1 MTMTQNYEN
10 AYRRALWEITKGTPG
25 ANIKLG
31 FNAKWGATKRDH
43 SFSPLKPPKPEGPL
57 LGPNQVR
64 ILAALKP
71 HGRNYRRLVDTKFTG
86 RISNADRAL
95 RSMERLG
102 LVEKREVFGKGI
114 RCGYRCYEWRLM
126 K

>member
-1 MTMTQNYEN
+1 MTQNYEN
-10 AYRRALWEITKGTPG
+10 AYQRALWEITEGTRG
-25 ANIKLG
+25 ANNKLG
-31 FNAKWGATKRDH
+31 FNPKWGKAKRDQ
-43 SFSPLKPPKPEGPL
+43 SFNPPKPPKPEGPR
-57 LGPNQVR
+57 LGPNQIK

-95 RSMERLG
+95 RSLERQG
-102 LVEKREVFGKGI
+102 IVEKREIRGVGI
-114 RCGYRCYEWRLM
+114 RCGYRCYEWRLV

>member
-1 MTMTQNYEN
+1 MTQNYEN
-10 AYRRALWEITKGTPG
+10 AYRRAIWEITEGTRG

-31 FNAKWGATKRDH
+31 FNSKWGATKRDH
-43 SFSPLKPPKPEGPL
+43 SFNPPKPPKPEGPR
-57 LGPNQVR
+57 LGPNQIK

-95 RSMERLG
+95 RSLERQG
-102 LVEKREVFGKGI
+102 IVEKREIRGVGI
-114 RCGYRCYEWRLM
+114 RCGYRCYEWRLV